1 MKKMLITGSA
11 GLVGSL
17 AALYFSGS
25 CGVITAGRK
34 DFDISRLDEVFKFVK
49 KCKPDIIFH
58 AAAATSVDR
67 CETERQYAYNANVT
81 GSKNIAM
88 AAEASG
94 AALVYLSTDY
104 VFRGDKAGGYTEADI
119 EGPVSYYGLTKLR
132 GEREVRTFCRRF
144 YIMRTAWLFAPGGGF
159 INRTLS
165 YAGRTG
171 PVLTAKG
178 QTGSPTYVPDLL
190 ECASALMKTGDYGL
204 YHTVNAGK
212 ATRAEVI
219 KRYLK
224 LAGEKRAVKEVNG
237 RALGQVAERPVCS
250 ALVSFAL
257 AAAGV
262 KPLRS
267 WEDALAAY
275 AAL

>member
-1 MKKMLITGSA
+1 MLVTGSS

-17 AALYFSGS
+17 AAPYFSCS
-25 CGVITAGRK
+25 YGVTPARRS
-34 DFDISRLDEVFKFVK
+34 DFDIRRLDSVFKFVK
-49 KCKPDIIFH
+49 KSKPDIILH

-67 CETERQYAYNANVT
+67 CETDRQYAYDANVL

-94 AALVYLSTDY
+94 AALVFLSTDY
-104 VFRGDKAGGYTEADI
+104 VFKGDKREGYSEADI
-119 EGPVSYYGLTKLR
+119 ESPVNYYGLTKLS

-159 INRTLS
+159 IERALS
-165 YAGRTG
+165 YAGKTG
-171 PVLTAKG
+171 PVLSARG

-190 ECASALMKTGDYGL
+190 ECAAALVKTGAFGL
-204 YHTVNAGK
+204 YHAVNSGMTARSG
-212 ATRAEVI
+212 VI
-219 KRYLK
+219 ERFLE
-224 LAGEKRAVKEVNG
+224 LRGIRRTVKEADG
-237 RALGQVAERPVCS
+237 RALGQVARRPVCS
-250 ALVSFAL
+250 ALISLAL
-257 AAAGV
+257 AGAGI

-267 WEDALAAY
+267 WEDALADY